1 MKKQLQLSETIESLE
16 RGKTNFRAQI
26 ELYDLQELCYKM
38 DNPQLIE
45 YVPVKIV
52 ACFEQLFRDEY
63 QEILENPKV
72 KKNLKNID
80 LLKDT
85 KFNFDIIGAFEEN
98 TISLSDYLSLLIP
111 CSKLGDIDN
120 AISKLL
126 GINFLTELE
135 KKDDGKV
142 ILESISEI
150 FRLRHIYCHE
160 VPLKQVLDVDNA
172 RKLISHAIT
181 FIDNSDDIIRTA
193 LYSDHIGGIEE
204 IEIAKKEYEKAN
216 KELEELIETLKVKQE
231 KGPFHYNDF
240 SYLEKWKEYREERAL
255 CDSSINNKESYLPL
269 HYYRNMERTTKS
281 LIKELKEDYKYEL
294 KK

>member
-1 MKKQLQLSETIESLE
+1 MKKQLQLSELTESLE
-16 RGKTNFRAQI
+16 RGKNYFQVPR
-26 ELYDLQELCYKM
+26 ELYDLQELCYKVH
-38 DNPQLIE
+38 NPQLLE

-52 ACFEQLFRDEY
+52 ACFEQFFRAEY

-85 KFNFDIIGAFEEN
+85 KFNFDVIGAFEEN

-111 CSKLGDIDN
+111 CSKLDDIDN

-126 GINFLTELE
+126 GINFLSEFR
-135 KKDDGKV
+135 KKEDGV
-142 ILESISEI
+142 IILESISEV

-160 VPLKQVLDVDNA
+160 VPLKQALDVDNA
-172 RKLISHAIT
+172 RKLISHAIH
-181 FIDNSDDIIRTA
+181 FIDNSDDIIRNA
-193 LYSDHIGGIEE
+193 LYPDNLNILEE
-204 IEIAKKEYEKAN
+204 IENAKSNYEKAD
-216 KELEELIETLKVKQE
+216 KELEELIDVLKVKQD

-240 SYLEKWKEYREERAL
+240 SYIEKWKEYRKERAL

-294 KK
+294 KR

>member
-1 MKKQLQLSETIESLE
+1 MKKQLQLSELTDSLE

-26 ELYDLQELCYKM
+26 ELYDLRELCNKM

-63 QEILENPKV
+63 KEILDDPKV
-72 KKNLKNID
+72 RKNLKNID
-80 LLKDT
+80 LFKDT

-111 CSKLGDIDN
+111 CSKLADIDN

-126 GINFLTELE
+126 GINFLSEFRE
-135 KKDDGKV
+135 KENGKV

-150 FRLRHIYCHE
+150 FKLRHIYCHE
-160 VPLKQVLDVDNA
+160 VPLKQVMNVDNA
-172 RKLISHAIT
+172 RKLISHAIE
-181 FIDNSDDIIRTA
+181 FIDNSDDIIRNA
-193 LYSDHIGGIEE
+193 LYSDHISGVEE
-204 IEIAKKEYEKAN
+204 IEFAQKEYEKAN
-216 KELEELIETLKVKQE
+216 KELEELIDVLKVKQD

-240 SYLEKWKEYREERAL
+240 SYIDKWKEYREERAL

-281 LIKELKEDYKYEL
+281 LIKEVKEDYKYEL
-294 KK
+294 RK

>member
-1 MKKQLQLSETIESLE
+1 MKKQLQLSELTESLE
-16 RGKTNFRAQI
+16 RGKNYFQVPR
-26 ELYDLQELCYKM
+26 ELYDLQELCYRI

-52 ACFEQLFRDEY
+52 ACFEQFFRAEY

-80 LLKDT
+80 LFKDT
-85 KFNFDIIGAFEEN
+85 KFNFDVIGAFEEN

-111 CSKLGDIDN
+111 CSKLADIDN

-126 GINFLTELE
+126 GINFLAEFK

-160 VPLKQVLDVDNA
+160 VPLKQVLDVNNA
-172 RKLISHAIT
+172 RKLISHAIA

-240 SYLEKWKEYREERAL
+240 SYIDKWKEYREERAL

-294 KK
+294 KR

>member
-1 MKKQLQLSETIESLE
+1 MKKQLQLSELTESLE
-16 RGKTNFRAQI
+16 RGKHYFQVPR
-26 ELYDLQELCYKM
+26 ELYDLQELCYRI

-63 QEILENPKV
+63 KEILENPKV
-72 KKNLKNID
+72 RKNLKNID
-80 LLKDT
+80 LFKDT

-111 CSKLGDIDN
+111 CSKLADIDN

-126 GINFLTELE
+126 GIKFLDEFG
-135 KKDDGKV
+135 KKEDGKA
-142 ILESISEI
+142 ILESVSEI

-240 SYLEKWKEYREERAL
+240 SYIEKWKEYREERAL

>member
-1 MKKQLQLSETIESLE
+1 MRKQLQLSELTESLE
-16 RGKTNFRAQI
+16 RGKNNFQAQI
-26 ELYDLQELCYKM
+26 ELYDLRELCYKM
-38 DNPQLIE
+38 DKPQLLE

-80 LLKDT
+80 LFKDT

-111 CSKLGDIDN
+111 CSKLADIDN

-126 GINFLTELE
+126 GIKFLEE
-135 KKDDGKV
+135 FGKKEDGKA

-160 VPLKQVLDVDNA
+160 VPMKQVLGVDRA
-172 RKLISHAIT
+172 RQLISHAIT
-181 FIDNSDDIIRTA
+181 FIDNSDDIIRNA
-193 LYSDHIGGIEE
+193 LYSDNPNILEE
-204 IEIAKKEYEKAN
+204 IENAKSNFEKVD
-216 KELEELIETLKVKQE
+216 KELEELIETIKSKQDNNS
-231 KGPFHYNDF
+231 FLYNDF
-240 SYLEKWKEYREERAL
+240 SYIEKWKDYREERAR
-255 CDSSINNKESYLPL
+255 CDSSINNKDGYMPL
-269 HYYRNMERTTKS
+269 WYFRNQERTTKS
-281 LIKELKEDYKYEL
+281 LIKELKEDYRDEL
-294 KK
+294 KR